1 MSKEIRVRYQ
11 DVESSINQI
20 EQSSESFDT
29 QMLQQLKGDNVLEVA
44 DQLERINQELKEIGE
59 AYKEILRMNNQAVKT
74 SVQGLEAQ
82 DVQLS
87 GQMKR

>member
-29 QMLQQLKGDNVLEVA
+29 QMVQQLKGDNVLEVA